1 MSIEE
6 NKAVIQRIWN
16 EILNEGKTE
25 KSNELVANDY
35 VYHGPGGHE
44 IKGIEGFKK
53 FMTWIHNSF
62 PGVHFTLDDLIAEGD
77 KVVSFFTMKGP
88 HKSNKQVNFQGIV
101 ICRIVSGKE
110 VEVWE
115 IFDRLTIASQ
125 LAPGWIAKAMVNFIV
140 KQMSKDRP

>member
-6 NKAVIQRIWN
+6 NKAVMQRIWK

-25 KSNELVANDY
+25 KTNELVANDY

-62 PGVHFTLDDLIAEGD
+62 PGAHFTLDDLIAEGD
-77 KVVSFFTMKGP
+77 KVVSFFTMKGT
-88 HKSNKQVNFQGIV
+88 HKSNKQANFQGIV
-101 ICRIVSGKE
+101 ISRIISGKE

-140 KQMSKDRP
+140 KQMLKDRP

>member
-6 NKAVIQRIWN
+6 NKAVIQRIWK

-25 KSNELVANDY
+25 KADELVANDY
-35 VYHGPGGHE
+35 VYHGPGGSE

-62 PGVHFTLDDLIAEGD
+62 PGVHFTLHDLIAEGD
-77 KVVSFFTMKGP
+77 KVVSFFTMEGR
-88 HKSNKQVNFQGIV
+88 HKSNKPVNFQGIV
-101 ICRIVSGKE
+101 ICRIANGKE

-115 IFDRLTIASQ
+115 IFDRFTIASQ
-125 LAPGWIAKAMVNFIV
+125 VAPGWAKVMLRFIE
-140 KQMSKDRP
+140 KQMSKDHP